1 MAAVEESL
9 APQLRRFGSGR
20 SVTPFTLGTMRAL
33 DSPAQMVA
41 VLEAAVAAGIRHVET
56 APAYGPAETF
66 LGQALQRLEQR
77 DPVQRRALVLTS
89 KLLPGCSL
97 EQGQAQ
103 LRALLAR
110 LAIPRLDNLAV
121 HGLNTPEHL
130 HWVLQGDGRELL
142 AWAEAEGLVGQLGFS
157 SHGATSLIEQA
168 LASGRFGFCSLHLH
182 LFDQERL
189 PLARAAL
196 ADGIGVM
203 AISPADKGGRLYDP
217 PPELLADCA
226 PFHPLELAYR
236 FLLDQGISTLTLGAA
251 QPGDLVW
258 ARAIGRGPAGDG
270 GCGLSSPEGV
280 AAGSSQPAPVASPR
294 PVGQAAASPAG
305 RGWDGI
311 GASGSGLSA
320 AGDAASGAAPLPVQP
335 AGVWLSPEQR
345 LAIEHMEASGR
356 ERLGESRCGQCR
368 QCLPCPNELPIPAL
382 LRLRNLALGHGMVP
396 FASERYSL
404 IGRAGHWWEQ
414 IDASACRACGDC
426 LPRCPLQLPIPDLLA
441 DTHRRLAAP
450 PRRRLW
456 G

>member
-1 MAAVEESL
+1 M
-9 APQLRRFGSGR
+9 PQRRRFGTGR
-20 SVTPFTLGTMRAL
+20 PVTPFTLGTMRAL
-33 DSPAQMVA
+33 DSPAQMAA
-41 VLEAAVAAGIRHVET
+41 VLEAAVAAGIRHLET
-56 APAYGPAETF
+56 APAYGPAEAF
-66 LGQALQRLEQR
+66 LGEALQRLEQR
-77 DPVQRRALVLTS
+77 DPALRGELVLTS
-89 KLLPGCSL
+89 KLLPGSSL
-97 EQGQAQ
+97 VQGQGQ

-130 HWVLQGDGRELL
+130 DWALRGDGRELL
-142 AWAEAEGLVGQLGFS
+142 AWAAGEGLVDQVGFS
-157 SHGATSLIEQA
+157 SHGPTALIEQA

-196 ADGIGVM
+196 AQGTGVM

-217 PPELLADCA
+217 PAELLADCA

-251 QPGDLVW
+251 QPGDLAW
-258 ARAIGRGPAGDG
+258 AAALGAG
-270 GCGLSSPEGV
+270 
-280 AAGSSQPAPVASPR
+280 
-294 PVGQAAASPAG
+294 PVGIWLTPAHRAALARLEAAG
-305 RGWDGI
+305 RG
-311 GASGSGLSA
+311 
-320 AGDAASGAAPLPVQP
+320 
-335 AGVWLSPEQR
+335 R
-345 LAIEHMEASGR
+345 LA
-356 ERLGESRCGQCR
+356 ESRCGQCR
-368 QCLPCPNELPIPAL
+368 QCLPCPNGVPIPAL
-382 LRLRNLALGHGMVP
+382 LRLRNLAVGHGMQP

-414 IDASACRACGDC
+414 VDASACQRCGDC